1 MRKILKENFVDSEDF
16 FDQERYNYE
25 LTKRRL
31 QINDLSRFS
40 INVVEV
46 DDYSEITDI
55 LKSIRKKYLRK
66 TIFIWEV
73 LLIILHLH
81 LNRKD

>member
-1 MRKILKENFVDSEDF
+1 M
-16 FDQERYNYE
+16 
-25 LTKRRL
+25 
-31 QINDLSRFS
+31 SRFS

-66 TIFIWEV
+66 TI
-73 LLIILHLH
+73 
-81 LNRKD
+81 